1 MPKILMLIMVIAVLS
16 SPSYATLDLTGEW
29 SLTGEDNLISWGENL
44 YIIQAPEPIE
54 SHYPLSG
61 SFYWYGTSHIYP
73 EDHMWGW
80 EDFEDG
86 INGTQSY
93 FDVDTMRVHIEGY
106 QIRDSGSTTLG
117 YLALS
122 VYDADVAPD
131 GQHLINGVWIGGM
144 SGTWEAE
151 LIPEPATVILVGL
164 GGLIV
169 LRKRK

>member
-1 MPKILMLIMVIAVLS
+1 MPRILMLIMVVAILS
-16 SPSYATLDLTGEW
+16 PPSYATLDLTGEW
-29 SLTGEDNLISWGENL
+29 SLTGEDNTTSWGENL
-44 YIIQAPEPIE
+44 NIIQSPEPVGNRYE
-54 SHYPLSG
+54 LTG
-61 SFYWYGTSHIYP
+61 SFYWYGTGQNNP
-73 EDHMWGW
+73 EEHMWGW

-106 QIRDSGSTTLG
+106 QIRDSGSTTFG
-117 YLALS
+117 YLALC

-144 SGTWEAE
+144 PGTWEAE
-151 LIPEPATVILVGL
+151 LIPEPATVILMGL